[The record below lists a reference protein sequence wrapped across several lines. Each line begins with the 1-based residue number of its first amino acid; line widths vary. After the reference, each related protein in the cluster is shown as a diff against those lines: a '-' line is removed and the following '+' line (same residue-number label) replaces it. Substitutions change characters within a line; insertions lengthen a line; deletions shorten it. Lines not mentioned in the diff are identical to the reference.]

1 MRAPRGGGWATAR
14 ARRVRDADATSNREA
29 YRPSESEPTPSGL
42 LAVQLAAMR
51 GLRVLAVAENQ
62 EQRAALEVVRGHI
75 ERKHLYGAVVR
86 AAENELAKR
95 GAAVRAS
102 VAAAADG
109 AAAVDDGGAIDT
121 GGAATVG
128 GASYRGGYN
137 DAGAFGSISI
147 LNLGRTTAAAASTKS
162 SSSSSSSSSAASPL
176 SLSAAVAAE
185 TAAAAVAAA
194 TSAAA
199 AAGTAATETATAAAL
214 ATTPIAVGES
224 SSSGGLGVGVWCDV
238 VGSVTAIERMERDTS
253 PT

>member
-1 MRAPRGGGWATAR
+1 
-14 ARRVRDADATSNREA
+14 
-29 YRPSESEPTPSGL
+29 
-42 LAVQLAAMR
+42 MR

-199 AAGTAATETATAAAL
+199 AAGTAATETANQIQEMLEKNQGNFLRLVKMHPETSWQEYRWCL
-214 ATTPIAVGES
+214 SKHATRRRKNLNLES
-224 SSSGGLGVGVWCDV
+224 LCSGIKEPEAEPNLK
-238 VGSVTAIERMERDTS
+238 
-253 PT
+253 